1 MILLLIGVATVLC
14 LAFGIFVLATTPP
27 DLNKAVRQ
35 RLAAIPSGAAR
46 PGKERPDAAQFLK
59 PGGDAA
65 SAGSLQA
72 FLDRFT
78 FAQTLRK
85 YIAQGQSAQTVPAL
99 FIITLA
105 LGIAGFVLAL
115 IFAPALPVEL
125 LAACALASL
134 PSLRVAWRRSRRI
147 AGFAAALPE
156 AIDMMA
162 RSLRAGHSMAAAI
175 EIVALNSIEP
185 AASEFG
191 EVFQQQNFGLPLREA
206 LTQLLDRVPSQ
217 DLRILVTAILVQR
230 ETGGNLVE
238 LLDRT
243 AFILRDRLRIR
254 GEIRIHTAQ
263 GRMTGWVLSLLPVV
277 MLILINLLNPGYSRI
292 LFVDPLGR
300 KLIYIGAALIVVGS
314 LIINRIINSIEV

>member
-1 MILLLIGVATVLC
+1 MMILLIGVVTILC
-14 LAFGIFVLATTPP
+14 LAFGLFALATAPH
-27 DLNKAVRQ
+27 DINKAVRE
-35 RLAAIPSGAAR
+35 RLAAIPAGAAR
-46 PGKERPDAAQFLK
+46 PGHARLDALQFLK
-59 PGGDAA
+59 Q
-65 SAGSLQA
+65 AGAPSESRLYA
-72 FLDRFT
+72 LLDRF
-78 FAQTLRK
+78 ALSQILRR
-85 YIAQGQSAQTVPAL
+85 YMAQGGSSQTVQSL
-99 FIITLA
+99 FLVSIA
-105 LGIAGFVLAL
+105 LGVVGFGVAL
-115 IFAPALPVEL
+115 IFAPALPLEL
-125 LAACALASL
+125 LAAGAFATL
-134 PSLRVAWRRSRRI
+134 PMLRVFWMRSRRI

-277 MLILINLLNPGYSRI
+277 MLAMINILNLGYSSI

-300 KLIYIGAALIVVGS
+300 KLIYAGAALIVVGALVIS
-314 LIINRIINSIEV
+314 RIINGIEV